1 MSPYLCLLQSDK
13 SLSREVLMPK
23 LFIPGPTNVADEVL
37 EAQTKAVIGHRS
49 QALADLM
56 GRIQPMMKQV
66 FQTENRVFITAS
78 SGSGLQEGALRNCV
92 AERLLICVCGAFG
105 ERWHAVAV
113 SNAIPVDRLDANW
126 GEPNTAEQVAAA
138 LQSKKYDALA
148 IVHNE
153 TSTGVENPLADIAAR
168 ARQVNSDLMIL
179 VDAVSSAAGVDIPVD
194 EWDLDV
200 LLTSSQK
207 CFALPPGLAFAA
219 VSERALQRAE
229 RIPHRGWYFDF
240 LLYKRYLERNMTPAT
255 PAVTLLYAL
264 EKQLERILEEGIR
277 SRFER
282 HRELARLAQSW
293 AQDRF
298 ALFAAEGYRSKTVT
312 TVRNTRGIDFNQ
324 LSSFLQKSD
333 MVLANGYG
341 KLKGETF
348 RIGHMGETTSADLQ
362 SLLDQ
367 IDAFL
372 ALRE

>member
-1 MSPYLCLLQSDK
+1 
-13 SLSREVLMPK
+13 MPK
-23 LFIPGPTNVADEVL
+23 LFIPGPTNVSDEVL
-37 EAQTKAVIGHRS
+37 KAQAKAIIGHRG

-56 GRIQPMMKQV
+56 ARIQPMLKKV
-66 FQTENRVFITAS
+66 LQTENRVFITAS
-78 SGSGLQEGALRNCV
+78 SGSGLQEAALRNCV

-105 ERWHAVAV
+105 ERWHSVAL
-113 SNAIPVDRLDANW
+113 SNAIPVDRLDATW
-126 GEPNTAEQVAAA
+126 GEPNTAEQVVAA
-138 LQSKKYDALA
+138 LKQKKYDALA

-153 TSTGVENPLADIAAR
+153 TSTGVENPIADIAGR
-168 ARQVNSDLMIL
+168 AREVNPDLLML

-194 EWDLDV
+194 EWELDV

-207 CFALPPGLAFAA
+207 CFALPPGLAFAS
-219 VSERALQRAE
+219 VSEKALQRAE
-229 RIPHRGWYFDF
+229 GIPHRGWYFDF

-264 EKQLERILEEGIR
+264 ETQLERILEEGIQA
-277 SRFER
+277 RFER
-282 HRELARLAQSW
+282 HRQLAQRAQSW

-312 TVRNTRGIDFNQ
+312 TVRNTRGIDFNE

-341 KLKGETF
+341 KLKGDTF
-348 RIGHMGETTSADLQ
+348 RIGHMGETTLGDLQ

-372 ALRE
+372 TSQA

>member
-1 MSPYLCLLQSDK
+1 
-13 SLSREVLMPK
+13 MPK
-23 LFIPGPTNVADEVL
+23 LFIPGPTNVAAEVL
-37 EAQTKAVIGHRS
+37 QAQSKGLIGHRS

-56 GRIQPMMKQV
+56 GRIQPMLKQV

-78 SGSGLQEGALRNCV
+78 SGSGLQEAALRNCV

-105 ERWHAVAV
+105 ERWHTVAL

-126 GEPNTAEQVAAA
+126 GEPNTAEQVVAA
-138 LQSKKYDALA
+138 LQSKNYDALA

-153 TSTGVENPLADIAAR
+153 TSTGVENPLAEIASQ
-168 ARQVNSDLMIL
+168 ARQVNPDLLIL

-194 EWDLDV
+194 EWKLDV
-200 LLTSSQK
+200 LVTSSQK

-219 VSERALQRAE
+219 VSEKALQRAE
-229 RIPHRGWYFDF
+229 SIPYRGWYFDF

-264 EKQLERILEEGIR
+264 ETQLGRILEEGIPA
-277 SRFER
+277 RFER
-282 HRELARLAQSW
+282 HQQLAHRTQSW
-293 AQDRF
+293 AKDRF

-312 TVRNTRGIDFNQ
+312 TVRNTRGIDFDE

-341 KLKGETF
+341 NLKGETF
-348 RIGHMGETTSADLQ
+348 RIGHMGETTLADLQ

>member
-1 MSPYLCLLQSDK
+1 
-13 SLSREVLMPK
+13 MPK
-23 LFIPGPTNVADEVL
+23 LFIPGPTNVSDEVL
-37 EAQTKAVIGHRS
+37 QAQSKDLIGHRS
-49 QALADLM
+49 QAFADLM
-56 GRIQPMMKQV
+56 GRIQPMLKQV
-66 FQTENRVFITAS
+66 LQTKNRVFITAS
-78 SGSGLQEGALRNCV
+78 SGSGLQEAALRNCV

-105 ERWHAVAV
+105 ERWHAAAL
-113 SNAIPVDRLDANW
+113 SNAIPVDRLDATW
-126 GEPNTAEQVAAA
+126 GEPNTADQVVAAI
-138 LQSKKYDALA
+138 KNKNYDALA

-153 TSTGVENPLADIAAR
+153 TSTGVESPLADIAAH
-168 ARQVNSDLMIL
+168 ARQVNPDLLIL
-179 VDAVSSAAGVDIPVD
+179 ADAVSSAAGVDIPVD
-194 EWDLDV
+194 EWELDV

-229 RIPHRGWYFDF
+229 SIPHRGWYFDF

-255 PAVTLLYAL
+255 PAITLLYAL
-264 EKQLERILEEGIR
+264 ETQLGRILEEGIQA
-277 SRFER
+277 RFER
-282 HRELARLAQSW
+282 HRKLAQLAQSW

-312 TVRNTRGIDFNQ
+312 TVRNTRGIDFNE
-324 LSSFLQKSD
+324 LSDFLQKSD

-372 ALRE
+372 ATRE

>member
-1 MSPYLCLLQSDK
+1 
-13 SLSREVLMPK
+13 MPK

-229 RIPHRGWYFDF
+229 NIPYRGWYFDF